1 MAAGIHYKDN
11 SFEVER
17 ELYSVKTGYRMI
29 GGFNP
34 TENTMSVYKGVVLPT
49 LCPIIIDTKAHTFE
63 VVSNIKVLE
72 EAAAG
77 ATSVKIAKKSIAKV
91 GEGYAVEGKT
101 DTGLVITAIDASND
115 EYDLLTV
122 DALAKKISAGV
133 LVKATVSGD
142 STKTYKAG
150 AGANA
155 LLYTRTKMEEGCSI
169 TALGQAYEIKE
180 DELYVPVS
188 TADKTALTSRFMFV

>member
-1 MAAGIHYKDN
+1 MAAGIHYKSDAY
-11 SFEVER
+11 EVER

-34 TENTMSVYKGVVLPT
+34 TADTLSAYKDKYLPT
-49 LCPIIIDTKAHTFE
+49 LCPIVIDTKTHTFE
-63 VVSNIKVLE
+63 VISNIKVIE
-72 EAAAG
+72 EAASG
-77 ATSVKIAKKSIAKV
+77 ATSVKVAKNSLVAAGEIYAASSSKGLKV
-91 GEGYAVEGKT
+91 
-101 DTGLVITAIDASND
+101 TAIDSSND

-122 DALAKKISAGV
+122 EALSSKFDAGV
-133 LVKATVSGD
+133 LYKAILSG
-142 STKTYKAG
+142 STYKAVG
-150 AGANA
+150 SANA

-188 TADKTALTSRFMFV
+188 TADKASLTSRFLFV